1 MAHRCGLPVA
11 RAAPPPVAAPQLGAS
26 CRRPGAAQS
35 APPLR
40 RRRGAA
46 PARAAAGADGA
57 STSGPYPYNAGPH
70 ERPQKATLEHIFGPL
85 SGSGGSGSDDDGGGA
100 STSGRP
106 PPALLGE
113 PPAAPWEPLWQMSE
127 RNVAWSD
134 DLRARLVQRLAA
146 DALGLSDEQLGDRLA
161 QLSALL
167 PGMSARLALAP
178 PALLARL
185 AASPAAV
192 AARLL
197 DLKRLFP
204 AADAGAMAERRIALL
219 LDDELPALEAAAGRL
234 RALLGPRGVS
244 ADLLVQN
251 HPSVLDVDA
260 FEARARSRPFFLHF
274 FLSFLCPLF

>member
-1 MAHRCGLPVA
+1 MAYRCGLPGA
-11 RAAPPPVAAPQLGAS
+11 RAAPPSAASPQPAAG
-26 CRRPGAAQS
+26 CRPAAAQS
-35 APPLR
+35 SPPLR
-40 RRRGAA
+40 RRRAA
-46 PARAAAGADGA
+46 AQARAAAGADGA
-57 STSGPYPYNAGPH
+57 SSSGPYPYNAGPS

-85 SGSGGSGSDDDGGGA
+85 SGGA
-100 STSGRP
+100 STSGQP
-106 PPALLGE
+106 PLLGE

-127 RNVAWSD
+127 RNVMWSD

-146 DALGLSDEQLGDRLA
+146 DALGLSDEELGGRLSE
-161 QLSALL
+161 LSALL
-167 PGMSARLALAP
+167 PGMGARLALAP

-197 DLKRLFP
+197 ALKRLFP